1 VPGTETT
8 LTPPTLADVA
18 QAAGVSSA
26 TASRVLNGSPRV
38 RPATRRQVEEA
49 MASLGYVR
57 NRAARSTG
65 PRRTGVIALV
75 VCEGESKLF
84 SDAFFSRIL
93 RGVRREL
100 NHGEQHYGE
109 QQLVLLTA
117 QAASEYRAAARY
129 LRSGH
134 VDGAMFVSM
143 HGRHPID
150 LEAIGIPIVFVGRP
164 VSVAG
169 TLSYVDADNRAGG
182 AQAARHLIASGRK
195 VVATIAGPPD
205 MAPGVDRL
213 RGYRD
218 AMANARMNDAGLIV
232 YGDFS
237 QVSGEHALYRLLDR
251 RPDIEAVFA
260 ASDLMAAGVLRA
272 LHRTGRKVPDD
283 VAVVGFDDSPLAR
296 HTMPQLTTIRQ
307 PIEEMGARMVN
318 ELVSLVSGAERGPRC
333 TVFGTEL
340 VLRASA

>member
-1 VPGTETT
+1 
-8 LTPPTLADVA
+8 
-18 QAAGVSSA
+18 
-26 TASRVLNGSPRV
+26 
-38 RPATRRQVEEA
+38 
-49 MASLGYVR
+49 
-57 NRAARSTG
+57 
-65 PRRTGVIALV
+65 
-75 VCEGESKLF
+75 
-84 SDAFFSRIL
+84 
-93 RGVRREL
+93 
-100 NHGEQHYGE
+100 
-109 QQLVLLTA
+109 
-117 QAASEYRAAARY
+117 
-129 LRSGH
+129 
-134 VDGAMFVSM
+134 MFVSM

-164 VSVAG
+164 VAG
-169 TLSYVDADNRAGG
+169 AGMLSYVDADNRAGG

-195 VVATIAGPPD
+195 VIATIAGPPD

>member
-1 VPGTETT
+1 
-8 LTPPTLADVA
+8 
-18 QAAGVSSA
+18 
-26 TASRVLNGSPRV
+26 
-38 RPATRRQVEEA
+38 
-49 MASLGYVR
+49 MARLGYVR
-57 NRAARSTG
+57 NRAARSTF

-75 VCEGESKLF
+75 VCEAESKLF

-100 NHGEQHYGE
+100 THGEHQYGE

-117 QAASEYRAAARY
+117 DSASEYRAAARY

-150 LEAIGIPIVFVGRP
+150 LDAIDIPIVFCARP
-164 VSVAG
+164 TAG
-169 TLSYVDADNRAGG
+169 YASLSYVDADNRTG
-182 AQAARHLIASGRK
+182 ASRAVRHLIGSGRR
-195 VVATIAGPPD
+195 VVATVAGPPD

-213 RGYRD
+213 KGYRD
-218 AMANARMNDAGLIV
+218 AVASAHMSDSGLIV

-237 QVSGEHALYRLLDR
+237 QASGEHALYRLLDR

-272 LHRTGRKVPDD
+272 LHRTGRKAPHD
-283 VAVVGFDDSPLAR
+283 VAVVGFDDAPLAR
-296 HTMPQLTTIRQ
+296 HTTPQLTTIHQ
-307 PIEEMGARMVN
+307 PIEEMGARMIG
-318 ELVSLVSGAERGPRC
+318 ELASLVSGAERGPRC